1 VNGNGFS
8 VNVIQGLAAVVGSL
22 LVALLLVEIGLRL
35 IGYSRPVFYRYDETL
50 GADLRSDVAGYYK
63 KEDLIYISLNE
74 DGLRGLRRSHT
85 KPDSTLRIAVLGDS
99 FTEGFQVT
107 YDNLFTTILQQE
119 LAKCVSDDLRVEVL
133 NFGVSGFGTA
143 REIFKY
149 RKHARSYDPDLVLL
163 MFYPGNDYR
172 NNHPLLEQ
180 NPFLPYFVIR
190 DGTLVEDTSFR
201 SLPAFR
207 KKLKFSNPRNEI
219 VNVSRAL
226 QLANEVLVAWMAG
239 GLLGRITNQ
248 PEISEPAALPYIHP
262 DDEVWKEAI
271 AATDAMLNSLAE
283 EVQFDERRFVLS
295 SVVPSSGVH
304 TNQSVREAWDSAQR
318 GDGFAGA
325 ENRLRR
331 LAQSGGY
338 EFVGLLE
345 PMRRYVEKTGEDLFY
360 FEYLGRAGGHWNK
373 IGHRVA
379 GMALADRLCPVLIEH
394 GAAS

>member
-1 VNGNGFS
+1 MNGNGFS

-207 KKLKFSNPRNEI
+207 KKLKFSNPR
-219 VNVSRAL
+219 
-226 QLANEVLVAWMAG
+226 
-239 GLLGRITNQ
+239 
-248 PEISEPAALPYIHP
+248 
-262 DDEVWKEAI
+262 KC
-271 AATDAMLNSLAE
+271 
-283 EVQFDERRFVLS
+283 
-295 SVVPSSGVH
+295 VPNTGSH
-304 TNQSVREAWDSAQR
+304 TSC
-318 GDGFAGA
+318 
-325 ENRLRR
+325 
-331 LAQSGGY
+331 
-338 EFVGLLE
+338 
-345 PMRRYVEKTGEDLFY
+345 
-360 FEYLGRAGGHWNK
+360 K
-373 IGHRVA
+373 IK
-379 GMALADRLCPVLIEH
+379 
-394 GAAS
+394 